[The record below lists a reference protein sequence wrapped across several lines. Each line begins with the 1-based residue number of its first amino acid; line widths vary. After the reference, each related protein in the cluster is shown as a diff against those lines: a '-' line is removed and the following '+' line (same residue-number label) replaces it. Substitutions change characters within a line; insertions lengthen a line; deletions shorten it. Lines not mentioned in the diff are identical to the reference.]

1 MCGSFRTGR
10 RWTAGRRRRAAAATA
25 RKNRRSG
32 CPAAVVAGAVSRA
45 VSGSVWPGSATKSR
59 KHETRPNIFRVFA
72 FSWRSSRYADV
83 KRAIGGYNAHTVMRG
98 TPQRGDRMM
107 KKTMMPAALAIGVV
121 LGYSGTVLTQ
131 TDQKLPVA
139 GYAPAKDIPGA
150 RELPSPDVDYKVV
163 FSVAAVAKPEE
174 IHPTLKTIALY
185 LNTLAHNGVPAGHRH
200 IAAVFHQ
207 GGGDAVLT
215 NDVYKARHNG
225 TVNPNIALLHEL
237 KQAGVDLRVCGQGL
251 LGKKVDPKDM
261 LPDVQVDLWAMTTMV
276 NLQLRGYVR
285 IGG

>member
-1 MCGSFRTGR
+1 M
-10 RWTAGRRRRAAAATA
+10 
-25 RKNRRSG
+25 N
-32 CPAAVVAGAVSRA
+32 
-45 VSGSVWPGSATKSR
+45 
-59 KHETRPNIFRVFA
+59 
-72 FSWRSSRYADV
+72 
-83 KRAIGGYNAHTVMRG
+83 
-98 TPQRGDRMM
+98 
-107 KKTMMPAALAIGVV
+107 KTMIAVALAAGMMF
-121 LGYSGTVLTQ
+121 GYSGRAWTQ

-150 RELPSPDVDYKVV
+150 RELPNPDVDYKVV

-185 LNTLAHNGVPAGHRH
+185 LNTLA
-200 IAAVFHQ
+200 
-207 GGGDAVLT
+207 

-225 TVNPNIALLHEL
+225 TMNPNIALLHEL
-237 KQAGVDLRVCGQGL
+237 KQAGVELRVCGQGL
-251 LGKKVDPKDM
+251 LGKKLDPKDV